1 MSFSKSIAQL
11 AVIVQVVRTLSGL
24 IIDTI
29 QLAEQAIPIQGA
41 GREKLALVKATV
53 VAAIGK
59 IEGLTV
65 GIEQLWPTIEGV
77 VNAWVAIFNKTF
89 WKSPANVG
97 PGPTPVP
104 ANPQS

>member
-1 MSFSKSIAQL
+1 MSFSKSLAQL

-53 VAAIGK
+53 IAAIGK

-65 GIEQLWPTIEGV
+65 GIEQLWPTIEGL

-89 WKSPANVG
+89 WKPPGNV
-97 PGPTPVP
+97 PVPTPVP
-104 ANPQS
+104 VDNPQS